1 MTILPDIEWELA
13 FIITTMA
20 GFRIKAENTT
30 VTRLEQGLGKY
41 QFKGIKAEQSGK
53 LIEKGGVGYSLNIKY
68 SIDGGAFYEQISLD
82 FVRNIEKIID
92 TYNAIAAF
100 AAIFK
105 GEEESVTSAAIS
117 KSVINKITFDIDPPA
132 IVFVEMEV

>member
-1 MTILPDIEWELA
+1 
-13 FIITTMA
+13 MA

-100 AAIFK
+100 AAILKERKKVLHPQLSPNRSLIRLHLILIRQQLF
-105 GEEESVTSAAIS
+105 
-117 KSVINKITFDIDPPA
+117 
-132 IVFVEMEV
+132 FVEMEV